1 MRILLLHNFYGSSAP
16 SGENRVVM
24 DERQLLRSAGHEV
37 AEHFA
42 YSDTIRD
49 RGLLPVIGAGL
60 FVPWNP
66 WTRKEVRALIRR
78 LDPDV
83 MHVHNVFPLLS
94 PSIFGAASGTRTA
107 VVNTLHNYRTVC
119 AAAVPLRNGL
129 ACTECIET
137 GSVKPA
143 LRYGC
148 YRNSRAATIPLA
160 AGVALHRGLGTYVRH
175 VDAFIALTRFQKSV
189 LVQGGIPEARIFV
202 KPNCHPEAPPGIPW
216 QERENKA
223 VFLGRISPEKGLDI
237 LLDAWMRWGED
248 APRLE
253 VIGGGHELERLRRCV
268 EFAKPGRVVFLG
280 PKPVDEARALL
291 ARAKLLIVPSTWF
304 EGFPLVLSEAFAFG
318 VPVAASRFETFEELV
333 ETCGLGR
340 LFAPGNPEDLR
351 ATVSALWSDQT
362 ALARMSRLAQQESQA
377 RYGSHQNLARLHAIY
392 ERAVENRRAQPR
404 VNDPEFCL
412 TRMG

>member
-119 AAAVPLRNGL
+119 PAAVPLRNGL

-160 AGVALHRGLGTYVRH
+160 AGVALHRGLGTYVRD

-189 LVQGGIPEARIFV
+189 LVRVRGNPLGAFRSAADERDSDRSGV
-202 KPNCHPEAPPGIPW
+202 VEHLEPW
-216 QERENKA
+216 KKHIWSR
-223 VFLGRISPEKGLDI
+223 R
-237 LLDAWMRWGED
+237 
-248 APRLE
+248 
-253 VIGGGHELERLRRCV
+253 ERLPIGVSPTRS
-268 EFAKPGRVVFLG
+268 
-280 PKPVDEARALL
+280 
-291 ARAKLLIVPSTWF
+291 PSTKTSAQ
-304 EGFPLVLSEAFAFG
+304 GCALMLT
-318 VPVAASRFETFEELV
+318 VPRGSRSSRFTS
-333 ETCGLGR
+333 
-340 LFAPGNPEDLR
+340 PGSMSTDC
-351 ATVSALWSDQT
+351 
-362 ALARMSRLAQQESQA
+362 LAE
-377 RYGSHQNLARLHAIY
+377 
-392 ERAVENRRAQPR
+392 
-404 VNDPEFCL
+404 
-412 TRMG
+412 